1 MIVSRGEVAAELPD
15 AESVKGDVG
24 TEPANG
30 DCLVSDTLRRLLST
44 IVITLVPAVR
54 VCVTSTG
61 SPRNIG
67 LRGW

>member
-1 MIVSRGEVAAELPD
+1 MIVSRGEVAAESPET
-15 AESVKGDVG
+15 ESAKGDVG
-24 TEPANG
+24 TAPANG
-30 DCLVSDTLRRLLST
+30 DCLVPDTLRRLLSN
-44 IVITLVPAVR
+44 VAITLVLAVR